1 MKRNIKS
8 IQIAMVAALGLLLV
22 ESSCTK
28 NYEKYNTN
36 SRALTDSSFAYDG
49 ENVGGYFPNME
60 KSVFHTDDYQ
70 YQLQQNLNGDI
81 FSGYMMSGDP
91 FQGGINNTNYAL
103 VPGWDQFA
111 FDLGFQQ
118 VMAGWYQINLRSAK
132 TRPDLAA
139 VATIIKVEAMHR
151 VTDIYG
157 PIPYTKYGQ
166 GVFSTTYDSQQ
177 TVYEAFFTELDGA
190 ITALTSFV
198 TANPGAT
205 PFAPY
210 DNIFNG
216 DYKEWL
222 KFANSLR
229 LRLAIRISMVDPT
242 LAKTEAEKSCAD
254 PNGLMIS
261 NSDDA
266 FLVANNGLTFT
277 NPVWI
282 CDISYTD
289 IQMGAPM
296 ECFLK
301 GYNDPRVKA
310 EFLANSSGDYRGIR
324 QGVPVA
330 ANGVYGQASFFTI
343 GQYDKVKWMTAAE
356 TAFNRAE
363 GVLRGWNMGGGSAQ
377 SYYEQGV
384 QLSMD
389 QQGVSIG
396 SYLSDATST
405 EAPYTDLVSS
415 ANNVAAGSPYLSTV
429 TIAWNEADTYQRK
442 LERIITQKWLA
453 GWPDG
458 EEAWA
463 EYRRTNYPVLM
474 PVVVNNSNGT
484 INSLT
489 EIRRLPF
496 AQDEV
501 NNNGAAVQKA
511 ITLLGGPDNGGTR
524 LWWDLPTKN

>member
-1 MKRNIKS
+1 MR
-8 IQIAMVAALGLLLV
+8 AALLAGLGLIAI

-28 NYEKYNTN
+28 NFEKYNTN
-36 SRALTDSSFAYDG
+36 PRALDSVTFLYDG

-81 FSGYMMSGDP
+81 YSGYMMSGDP
-91 FQGGINNTNYAL
+91 FQGGINNTNYGL
-103 VPGWDQFA
+103 VPGWNQTA

-118 VMAGWYQINLRSAK
+118 VMAGWYQINLRAATSN
-132 TRPDLAA
+132 PDFAA
-139 VATIIKVEAMHR
+139 LATIIKVEAMHR

-157 PIPYTKYGQ
+157 PIPYTHYGQ
-166 GVFSTTYDSQQ
+166 GVFSTVYDSQQ
-177 TVYEAFFTELDGA
+177 TVYETFFKELDAA
-190 ITALTSFV
+190 ITQLDATIAKDPAAAKTTSF
-198 TANPGAT
+198 AN
-205 PFAPY
+205 Y
-210 DNIFNG
+210 DNVFGG
-216 DYKEWL
+216 DYTEWV

-229 LRLAIRISMVDPT
+229 LRLAIRISMVEPT
-242 LAKTEAEKSCAD
+242 LAKTEAEKSAAD
-254 PNGLMIS
+254 PGGMMVA

-266 FLVANNGLTFT
+266 YLKAANGLTFV
-277 NPVWI
+277 NPIWI

-296 ECFLK
+296 ECYLK

-310 EFLANSSGDYRGIR
+310 EFKPNTSGDYRGIR
-324 QGVPVA
+324 QGVPIA
-330 ANGVYGQASFFTI
+330 ANGDYGQASYFTI
-343 GQYDKVKWMTAAE
+343 GQYDKIKWMTAAE

-363 GVLRGWNMGGGSAQ
+363 GVLRGWNMGGGTAQ

-384 QLSMD
+384 TLSMEE
-389 QQGVSIG
+389 QGVPVG
-396 SYLSDATST
+396 SYLTDATST
-405 EAPYTDLVSS
+405 EAPYVDLVSS
-415 ANNVAAGSPYLSTV
+415 ANNVPKGSPYLSTV
-429 TIAWNEADTYQRK
+429 TIKWNDADTYQRK

-463 EYRRTNYPVLM
+463 EYRRTGYPVLM
-474 PVVVNNSNGT
+474 PVVINNSHGT
-484 INSLT
+484 IDSQI

-496 AQDEV
+496 PQDEV
-501 NNNGAAVQKA
+501 NNNGPAVQKA

-524 LWWDLPTKN
+524 LWWDLPVKN